1 MITEWTPCDVTI
13 VEAPSI
19 RDISTS
25 AGATIDF
32 TLGTVRAS
40 VTLKIRRKAWRRLRR
55 AFDRLHKPPPAR
67 RLGPW
72 WVGART

>member
-1 MITEWTPCDVTI
+1 MITEWTTFDAMI

-19 RDISTS
+19 RDLTS

-72 WVGART
+72 WVGVRS